1 MQEQMNRFKQF
12 LKHLHLYIFRDFFL
26 QLQITMQLP
35 ITMQNRE
42 KNYIFSIYPM
52 KRYKIDETVDN

>member
-12 LKHLHLYIFRDFFL
+12 LKHLHLYIFREIFL

-42 KNYIFSIYPM
+42 KKLPIYPM
-52 KRYKIDETVDN
+52 NRYKIDETVDN